1 MARLDITVWENDGY
15 LYDYTMSVNGAPWG
29 ADSNYRTE
37 DLAIQA
43 AKESYVDRNN

>member
-1 MARLDITVWENDGY
+1 MATLNITVWENDGY
-15 LYDYTMSVNGAPWG
+15 LYDYTMSVNGAPWS

-37 DLAIQA
+37 ELAIQA